1 MLSRDADSL
10 FWLSRYVERAEN
22 TARILDV
29 AYRMA
34 SMPISYNG
42 VETNE
47 WESAL
52 ITAGAIDGFQEVYGE
67 ASPENVIEFLAFSE
81 ANPSSI
87 QNCIDTARQNAS
99 SVCSSLTSEL

>member
-1 MLSRDADSL
+1 
-10 FWLSRYVERAEN
+10 
-22 TARILDV
+22 
-29 AYRMA
+29 MA

-52 ITAGAIDGFQEVYGE
+52 LTAGGIDQFRAVHGD
-67 ASPENVIEFLAFSE
+67 ATPENVIAFLAFSE

-87 QNCIDTARQNAS
+87 QNCFDTARQNAR
-99 SVCSSLTSEL
+99 SVRSALTSEMWEAINSAWLDLRRYRSKKINV

>member
-10 FWLSRYVERAEN
+10 YWLSRYVERAEN

-52 ITAGAIDGFQEVYGE
+52 ATACGIDQFRTLYGE
-67 ASPENVIEFLAFSE
+67 ITPERVIEFLAFSE
-81 ANPSSI
+81 ENPSSI
-87 QNCIDTARQNAS
+87 QCCFNTARQNAR
-99 SVCSSLTSEL
+99 SVRS